1 MDEMTTRIHHLRG
14 LCPHV
19 KLPRAIA
26 GLLSRDGA
34 RLPISLSFGEAME
47 LPTDIATE
55 SKSPGSLRNAL
66 LAAGAQQ
73 VIILGISSIMLD
85 GGVTLL
91 KCIYAF
97 VAYWAGLA
105 ILMIRRRRKLAKMDL
120 EFVQYGYV
128 ALCVLSIFIAP
139 IVWQLRGVRVW

>member
-1 MDEMTTRIHHLRG
+1 
-14 LCPHV
+14 
-19 KLPRAIA
+19 
-26 GLLSRDGA
+26 
-34 RLPISLSFGEAME
+34 
-47 LPTDIATE
+47 
-55 SKSPGSLRNAL
+55 
-66 LAAGAQQ
+66 
-73 VIILGISSIMLD
+73 
-85 GGVTLL
+85 
-91 KCIYAF
+91 